1 MSTKC
6 QKCQQNFLVR
16 PQDSDF
22 HNRVDCPP
30 PTICPLCRFQ
40 RRSAFRNERK
50 LYRRKCDLT
59 SKSIVSFIH
68 PEKPFK
74 VYDLKEWWGDN
85 WNAMEY
91 GRDFD
96 FNRPFFDQFKELH
109 DIVPRISMT
118 VSHCENCDYAPY
130 SVYARNCYICISCI
144 HSEDLEY
151 CYQTNTSRDCFDC
164 SLCKGAELC
173 YECLYCINLFNCSF
187 CQCCENSHEIY
198 FCQDCRSCENCIGCK
213 NLIGKK
219 YHIFNKPV
227 SKEEFEALRLDLQ
240 DYQKRTDFAK
250 RAKEFFLTQ
259 PQRAYYFINCENCT
273 GDHLTNSKNSYYCFD
288 ANELEDCAYTFIAP
302 GTTKDSQDIQ
312 YCQGAELVYDS
323 LSAVNNYNSRFVRH
337 SWDCKHVSYVDECF
351 YSQNLFGC
359 IGLKKKEFCVL
370 NKQYSREEYE
380 KLLPQIIEHMKKTK
394 EWGEFFPVHISPY
407 GYNETLANS
416 YFPLT
421 KDQAIS
427 QGFNWSDYEQPLPEV
442 AKIVSATQV
451 PSTIDLVPDEI
462 LNWAIKCEVIQKPFR
477 ISAQE
482 LKFYRRQKLPLPR
495 KHPDE
500 RYKERMAM
508 QSQRRLYNSNCQKCG
523 AAMKTSYSLT
533 SPEILYCEKC
543 YLESVS

>member
-1 MSTKC
+1 MLTKC
-6 QKCQQNFLVR
+6 QKCQQNFEIR
-16 PQDSDF
+16 SEDSDF
-22 HNRVDCPP
+22 HNRVGSPS
-30 PTICPLCRFQ
+30 PTLCPLCRFQ

-59 SKSIVSFIH
+59 RKSIVSFIH
-68 PEKPFK
+68 PEKPYK
-74 VYDLKEWWGDN
+74 VYDLKEWWGDG
-85 WNAMEY
+85 WNALEY
-91 GRDFD
+91 GRNFD

-109 DIVPRISMT
+109 DVVPRISMT

-130 SVYARNCYICISCI
+130 SVYSRNCYMCISCCY
-144 HSEDLEY
+144 SEDLEY
-151 CYQTNTSRDCFDC
+151 CYQTNKSQDCFDC

-173 YECLYCINLFNCSF
+173 YECLYCTNVFNCSF

-219 YHIFNKPV
+219 YHIFNKQTT
-227 SKEEFEALRLDLQ
+227 KEEFEALKLDLQ
-240 DYQKRTDFAK
+240 DYQKRTNFAK
-250 RAKEFFLTQ
+250 KSKEFFVTQ

-323 LSAVNNYNSRFVRH
+323 LSAVNNYNSRFVLH
-337 SWDCKHVSYVDECF
+337 SWDCKHVDYVDECF
-351 YSQNLFGC
+351 YSQYLFGC
-359 IGLKKKEFCVL
+359 IGLKKKEYCIL
-370 NKQYSREEYE
+370 NKQYSREKYE
-380 KLLPQIIEHMKKTK
+380 KLLPRIIEHLKKTN
-394 EWGEFFPVHISPY
+394 EWGQFFPVHISPY

-416 YFPLT
+416 YFPLS
-421 KDQAIS
+421 KEQAIS
-427 QGFNWSDYEQPLPEV
+427 QGFNWSDYEQPTAEV
-442 AKIVSATQV
+442 EKIVSAAQV
-451 PSTIDLVPDEI
+451 SATIDLVPDEI
-462 LNWAIKCEVIQKPFR
+462 LNWAIKCEVTEKPFR

-500 RYKERMAM
+500 RYRERMAM
-508 QSQRRLYNSNCQKCG
+508 QSQRKLYDHNCQKCG
-523 AAMKTSYSLT
+523 GAMKTSYSLT
-533 SPEILYCEKC
+533 SPEILFCEKC
-543 YLESVS
+543 YLETLL